1 MVTCQAVAHSVQV
14 FDVFW
19 ILSVTFH

>member
-1 MVTCQAVAHSVQV
+1 MVTCQAVAHSVQIL
-14 FDVFW
+14 DVFW